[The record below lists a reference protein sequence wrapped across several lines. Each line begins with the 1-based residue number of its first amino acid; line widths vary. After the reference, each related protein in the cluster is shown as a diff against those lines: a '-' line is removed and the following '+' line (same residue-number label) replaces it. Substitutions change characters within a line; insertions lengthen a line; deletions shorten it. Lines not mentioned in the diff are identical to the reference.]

1 MKRKISDDISRHQ
14 FCHRLPASYR
24 ANGFDVDC
32 RLCYNCITMNKED
45 AATSLG
51 ISVRSLQRLVQSGKI
66 SVTYKRG
73 ESGKQEAIFNPEE
86 VENYKRERDAE
97 TVKPALATTN
107 DTALARSGATTNDTA
122 LARNVIEAIFN
133 SVGQKP
139 AVAIADK
146 PLLKLDEAAALTGLS
161 RDILRKA
168 IDTKELKGKLIGKAY
183 RVKRDDLDKYI
194 KNL

>member
-1 MKRKISDDISRHQ
+1 
-14 FCHRLPASYR
+14 
-24 ANGFDVDC
+24 
-32 RLCYNCITMNKED
+32 MNKEE
-45 AATSLG
+45 AAKELE

-73 ESGKQEAIFNPEE
+73 DSGKQEAIFNPEE
-86 VENYKRERDAE
+86 IENYKRGRDAE
-97 TVKPALATTN
+97 TVKPATSD
-107 DTALARSGATTNDTA
+107 DTALARSDATTGDTA
-122 LARNVIEAIFN
+122 LARNVIETIFN
-133 SVGQKP
+133 LGLQKP

-161 RDILRKA
+161 RQLLRQA
-168 IDTKELKGKLIGKAY
+168 IEEGKLKGRIIGRAY